1 MAVGTDWQRHED
13 QECSFPRARCK
24 CNDPGICVFLY
35 LCFILALI
43 QDQALVASKHYLLE
57 TKEKPPVDS
66 AVDHGSKNL
75 LPEELKEK
83 DDEGNDEED
92 KSDYFGSGP
101 GDFHCRR
108 GMHFSLRRWK
118 CVSNFY

>member
-1 MAVGTDWQRHED
+1 M
-13 QECSFPRARCK
+13 CIF
-24 CNDPGICVFLY
+24 VFVL
-35 LCFILALI
+35 ILAVI
-43 QDQALVASKHYLLE
+43 QDQALVASKHYLIE

-75 LPEELKEK
+75 LPEELKK
-83 DDEGNDEED
+83 GNDEED

-108 GMHFSLRRWK
+108 GMHFSWSRWK